1 LRVTTCG
8 LDAKGIG
15 RLAAQITAL
24 TTFLA
29 TNNAKT
35 YKTRNKATPQTFGT
49 LCAQKADRLKRRV
62 ITKTQQSKPVEK
74 TSDRLSALQR
84 ANALETLKPSNQS
97 TLLGDPFAQAA
108 GPPPIPGGRTGN
120 KDHAPQTSPKPI
132 SMATGGEVDIEMD
145 TSVHKQADS
154 EGFRYPRNP
163 CRPATPEPAKPTETK
178 NKFQSLATQSDVQPS
193 TSAAPQATPAPQAPK
208 KKRVPPIYVKL
219 PRIEGAMI
227 AQLKAAAPSCYFEYV
242 ATGLRVQTKTL
253 VEHAATTQLL
263 NHQKIEYF
271 TYDPNPG
278 TTIKYVLRGL
288 PPNTSCEEIA
298 TALRQQNVAISQVK
312 QMTKARVD
320 QETREKTL
328 TPLPLWIVTIQKTP
342 ENMQKLKSLTGILF
356 FKIKIEDLKTKKK
369 EIQCFRCQK
378 YGHKADFCQLKQ
390 KCVKCGGDHWARECP
405 QSPST
410 KATCANCQGE
420 HPANYKNCP
429 AAIKYKQR
437 KAPRETVTAT
447 VNINSTAE
455 FPSLP
460 NRPEP
465 PQAASTTTPVVDSDA
480 SGLKEILHLLTS
492 GTIKTYLTK
501 FKGLMA
507 SVKAQADPISRM
519 MAFFEGLMNIFQD

>member
-1 LRVTTCG
+1 
-8 LDAKGIG
+8 
-15 RLAAQITAL
+15 
-24 TTFLA
+24 
-29 TNNAKT
+29 
-35 YKTRNKATPQTFGT
+35 
-49 LCAQKADRLKRRV
+49 
-62 ITKTQQSKPVEK
+62 
-74 TSDRLSALQR
+74 
-84 ANALETLKPSNQS
+84 
-97 TLLGDPFAQAA
+97 
-108 GPPPIPGGRTGN
+108 
-120 KDHAPQTSPKPI
+120 
-132 SMATGGEVDIEMD
+132 MD
-145 TSVHKQADS
+145 TTTAPNHNHADS
-154 EGFRYPRNP
+154 EGFKFPRNP
-163 CRPATPEPAKPTETK
+163 CRPATPEPAKPPVTK
-178 NKFQSLATQSDVQPS
+178 NMFQGLETLADVQPS
-193 TSAAPQATPAPQAPK
+193 TSSSSAHQAATAPQAPK
-208 KKRVPPIYVKL
+208 KRSVPPIYVKL
-219 PRIEGAMI
+219 ARIEGAMI

-263 NHQKIEYF
+263 NQQKVEYF

-278 TTIKYVLRGL
+278 TTIKFVLRGL

-298 TALRQQNVAISQVK
+298 NALKENKIMLTHVK

-320 QETREKTL
+320 QETREKTHA
-328 TPLPLWIVTIQKTP
+328 PLPLWIVTIQKTP
-342 ENMQKLKSLTGILF
+342 ENIQNIKSLTGILF
-356 FKIKIEDLKTKKK
+356 FKIKIEDLRTKKK

-405 QSPST
+405 KSLST

-437 KAPRETVTAT
+437 KTPKETVTGN
-447 VNINSTAE
+447 VNINSTTE

-460 NRPEP
+460 SRPEP
-465 PQAASTTTPVVDSDA
+465 PQAAGATTPVFDSDA

-519 MAFFEGLMNIFQD
+519 MAFFEGLVNIFQD